1 MKVIRSIL
9 VHIFTGANV
18 ATILLLWLCCGFT
31 YLHPETYPRLGVI
44 TLAFPGFLLVNVL
57 FVFFW
62 LIFKIKRIWIPIVGL
77 LACGSFIRDYFPV
90 NFPSHLPNDSIL
102 NILSYNTHEYGGP
115 EANLEDGT
123 NAVISFINKSE
134 ADIICLQE
142 SSNKS
147 SLTDSLLNKGY
158 QYINMREFLIYSKF
172 PILSGETLSLQGE
185 RCYALKAFLQDGADT
200 IMLINLHLQSNLL
213 SPQMKDA
220 YREALK
226 THEAD
231 SMRKE
236 LTPIF
241 ELLSNAT
248 PLRAAQADTLS
259 TIIESWLPRPVI
271 VCGDFNDTPV
281 SYTHRTLTRQLTSA
295 YRDSGNGLGFTF
307 HEKGFP
313 VRIDHILF
321 SASHWQSHETH
332 VNRSISYSDHFPIQ
346 TKLTKKTP

>member
-9 VHIFTGANV
+9 VQIFTGANI
-18 ATILLLWLCCGFT
+18 ATILLLWLCCSFT

-57 FVFFW
+57 FVLFW
-62 LIFKIKRIWIPIVGL
+62 LIFKVKRIWIPIVGL
-77 LACGSFIRDYFPV
+77 LACSSFIRDYFPV

-102 NILSYNTHEYGGP
+102 NILSYNTHDYGGP
-115 EANLEDGT
+115 EANLDDGS
-123 NAVISFINKSE
+123 NAVFSFLTNSE

-142 SSNKS
+142 SFNKS
-147 SLTDSLLNKGY
+147 SLTDSFVAKGY
-158 QYINMREFLIYSKF
+158 EYISIREFTIYSRF
-172 PILSGETLSLQGE
+172 PILSGDTLALQGQ
-185 RCYALKAFLQDGADT
+185 RCHALQAFLQAGTDT

-213 SPQMKDA
+213 SPKMKDA

-226 THEAD
+226 KHEAD

-236 LTPIF
+236 LAPIF
-241 ELLSNAT
+241 EYLSNAS
-248 PLRAAQADTLS
+248 PSRAAQADTIS

-281 SYTHRTLTRQLTSA
+281 SYTHRILTRHLTSA

-313 VRIDHILF
+313 IRIDHILF
-321 SASHWQSHETH
+321 SSSYWQSHETH